1 MGNLKTEKSNIM
13 KYQVTQ
19 SFHTEN
25 HIEENHSLRQN
36 FEKKEEA
43 VQYFDEIKINQQ
55 QGGGIE
61 TVLWEYNGESDE
73 YEDIDTHYNSF
84 DYSKF
89 YDKLVIGY
97 QHTGK
102 GMGYSH
108 KFVDA
113 FFLDKYNEKHISDNP
128 DHRFTTWHEI
138 TDITIDDLNGLS
150 YDEAV
155 DLVESQLPYLRLEN
169 SINLERLG
177 IVFKPEYEDENIY

>member
-1 MGNLKTEKSNIM
+1 M

-19 SFHTEN
+19 SFGTETYTEQ
-25 HIEENHSLRQN
+25 ICDKTESFENRKDAVEY
-36 FEKKEEA
+36 FES
-43 VQYFDEIKINQQ
+43 IKNETQ
-55 QGGGIE
+55 QGGSII
-61 TVLWEYNGESDE
+61 TDLWELIEDE
-73 YEDIDTHYNSF
+73 FDVIDSYFSYPNYEDS
-84 DYSKF
+84 

-113 FFLDKYNEKHISDNP
+113 FFLDKYNEKYISDNP

-177 IVFKPEYEDENIY
+177 IVFKPEYEEEEVY